1 MTAATSNTTF
11 IDPTV
16 LASLDNLE
24 LRARVVVEGFISGLH
39 KSPHRGFSVE
49 FTDYRHYY
57 QGDDM
62 RHVDWKL
69 YARSDK
75 FYIKQYEDE
84 TNVRSYVLLDTS
96 ASMAYSS
103 GGVSKLEYGRT
114 LASALAYFIMRQRD
128 AVGLITFD
136 DKINEYIPALCRQ
149 PHLIR
154 ILRALTT
161 LKAGSTTDVVKPL
174 TDLAMNLNRK
184 SMVILISDLLEDEEN
199 VIKRLQSLRA
209 MGNDV
214 IVFHVLDEAE
224 LLFNFQEATEFI
236 DSETRESYTTAPPA
250 IRDAYLH
257 NLTQYLDYCR
267 KKCQSSGIDYCLLNT
282 SQPLDTALNSYM
294 SRRARSF

>member
-1 MTAATSNTTF
+1 MAVNTTF
-11 IDPTV
+11 IDPSV
-16 LASLDNLE
+16 LASLNNLE
-24 LRARVVVEGFISGLH
+24 MRARVVVEGFISGLH

-84 TNVRSYVLLDTS
+84 TNVRSYVLLDSS
-96 ASMAYSS
+96 ASMGFGS
-103 GGVSKLEYGRT
+103 GGMTKIEYAKT
-114 LASALAYFIMRQRD
+114 LASALAYFITRQRD

-136 DKINEYIPALCRQ
+136 EKVNDYIPALCRQ

-154 ILRALTT
+154 ILRT
-161 LKAGSTTDVVKPL
+161 LAGLQAGAKTDIVKPL
-174 TDLAMNLNRK
+174 SDLAMNLNRK
-184 SMVILISDLLEDEEN
+184 SMVILISDLLEGEEQT
-199 VIKRLQSLRA
+199 IKTLQRLRA

-224 LLFNFQEATEFI
+224 LLFNFQEATEFV
-236 DSETRESYTTAPPA
+236 DSETSETFITTPPA
-250 IRDAYLH
+250 VRDAYIE
-257 NLTQYLDYCR
+257 NLNKYLDYCK
-267 KKCQSSGIDYCLLNT
+267 KKCQSSGVDYCLLNT
-282 SQPLDTALNSYM
+282 SQPLDTALYSYI
-294 SRRARSF
+294 SRRAKGF